1 MVVIVIPDTS
11 SLEGTPSVA
20 GAQTLMAQVYSRL
33 RQLAEFKMA
42 QQAPGQTIQAT
53 ALVHEVWL
61 KLAKD
66 PDRLWVNERQ
76 FFATAAEAMR
86 QILIDRARRRLAQR
100 RGGGRERAEFNEPDI
115 AAPERDETLVQL
127 DEALAEL
134 AKEDPLKAEIVNMRF
149 FVGMTAVEIAGLL
162 DVTERTVERH
172 WAFAKA
178 WLFKRVTDR

>member
-1 MVVIVIPDTS
+1 MPPETTS
-11 SLEGTPSVA
+11 LDARSPASA
-20 GAQTLMAQVYSRL
+20 PTLMAQVYSQL

-42 QQAPGQTIQAT
+42 QQQPGQTIQAT

-66 PDRLWVNERQ
+66 TDRAWASPRQ

-86 QILIDRARRRLAQR
+86 QILIDRARRRLALR
-100 RGGGRERAEFNEPDI
+100 RGGKLERAEFNEPEI
-115 AAPERDETLVQL
+115 AAPARDETLVQL

-149 FVGMTAVEIAGLL
+149 FVGMTAVEIAELL
-162 DVTERTVERH
+162 GVTERTVERH

-178 WLFKRVTDR
+178 WLFKRVSDR